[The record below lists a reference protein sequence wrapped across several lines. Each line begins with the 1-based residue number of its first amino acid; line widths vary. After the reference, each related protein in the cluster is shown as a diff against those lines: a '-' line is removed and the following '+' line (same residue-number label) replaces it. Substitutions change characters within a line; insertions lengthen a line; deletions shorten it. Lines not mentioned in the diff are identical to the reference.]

1 MTSFQ
6 IENKMFILFC
16 LQLEKVPY
24 ILYWAKGW
32 EFDLS
37 LIHSS
42 LFCSI
47 SLILNSKSLS
57 SLFKKERCESLKKKH
72 IFMFL
77 TVFPLFMQKIES
89 LLLLFAHPSFLKCD
103 LSYSLPSLLTKERLL
118 AFRERFALF
127 TSKSLFCQKNEQ
139 FARKTDERIPYAVL
153 NGST

>member
-16 LQLEKVPY
+16 LQLE
-24 ILYWAKGW
+24 YWAKGC

-57 SLFKKERCESLKKKH
+57 SLFKKERCESLKKN
-72 IFMFL
+72 IFFMFL
-77 TVFPLFMQKIES
+77 TVFPVFMQKIES

-127 TSKSLFCQKNEQ
+127 TSKSFFCQKNEQ